1 MEDDEVLAIV
11 APGQGAQT
19 PGFLSSWLELP
30 TFADRLA
37 WLSAVSSLDLAMY
50 GTTADAETIKNT
62 AIAQPLLVTSGMLSA
77 LELFPKPSDA
87 FSRIGVVGGHSVG
100 EITAAASV
108 GVLSAEA
115 ALVFVRE
122 RGAGMAAASALLP
135 TGMSAVVGGQA
146 DDVLARISEYG
157 LTAANYNG
165 QGQIVAAGTRDQL
178 AKLAA
183 NPPARARI
191 VPLSVAGAFHTQHMG
206 SAQPRLAQL
215 TKAITTHP
223 PRTRLLSNLD
233 GTLVSDGREFLNR
246 MVAQITR
253 PVRWDLCMETMA
265 QLGVTG
271 MLELPP
277 AGTLTGIARR
287 NLKGVELFNLNS
299 PDQLDQARDFVAR
312 HGEQGDAARPTSVP
326 DWMLVVA
333 PAKGEFR
340 RSDVVVDEPLPVGT
354 RLGTLVNLREQLPVI
369 ASQGGRIVEWLV
381 EDGDPVSPGQPLARL
396 YPTPDADLSDALPGV
411 QN

>member
-1 MEDDEVLAIV
+1 
-11 APGQGAQT
+11 
-19 PGFLSSWLELP
+19 
-30 TFADRLA
+30 
-37 WLSAVSSLDLAMY
+37 MY
-50 GTTADAETIKNT
+50 GTKADAETIKNT
-62 AIAQPLLVTSGMLSA
+62 AIAQPLLVVSGMLSA

-87 FSRIGVVGGHSVG
+87 FSRIGVVAGHSVG

-135 TGMSAVVGGQA
+135 TGMSAVIGGQT
-146 DDVLARISEYG
+146 DEVLARINEYG

-165 QGQIVAAGTRDQL
+165 AGQIVAAGTLEQL

-183 NPPARARI
+183 DPPARSRV
-191 VPLSVAGAFHTQHMG
+191 VPLSVAGAFHTEYMA

-215 TKAITTHP
+215 SKAITTHP

-233 GTLVSDGREFLNR
+233 GTLVTDGRDFVNR
-246 MVAQITR
+246 LVAQITR

-271 MLELPP
+271 LLELPP

-299 PDQLDQARDFVAR
+299 PDQLDQASEFVAR
-312 HGEQGDAARPTSVP
+312 HGEDGDAASPTSVP

-340 RSDVVVDEPLPVGT
+340 RSDIAADEPLSIGT
-354 RLGTLVNLREQLPVI
+354 RLGTLVNLREQLPVV

-396 YPTPDADLSDALPGV
+396 YPAPDADLSDAQPSV